1 MMAIMAKRPL
11 ASSAL
16 SFRVL
21 RQEKNIK
28 TIQNYGFKKTK
39 KTKVS
44 NYNFEIDTC
53 SKTWEDHKHRRKNV
67 QSCM

>member
-28 TIQNYGFKKTK
+28 TIQNYGFKK
-39 KTKVS
+39 
-44 NYNFEIDTC
+44 N
-53 SKTWEDHKHRRKNV
+53 
-67 QSCM
+67 